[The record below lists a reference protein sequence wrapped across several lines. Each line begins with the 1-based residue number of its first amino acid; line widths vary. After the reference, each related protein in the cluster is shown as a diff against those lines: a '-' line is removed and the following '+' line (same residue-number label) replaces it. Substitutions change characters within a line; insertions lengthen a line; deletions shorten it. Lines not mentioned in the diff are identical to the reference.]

1 MTDPVLRSVVKPR
14 DIQSHAVGRW
24 KGDAVK
30 WRWFIDLLNRCIGN
44 AFGGLPITRATKG
57 RFFFRPR
64 EDGTDRDWQ
73 NGTDPS
79 RKVAA
84 KKTSADGT
92 RSFWVHQGA
101 ELSFQALGDALFL
114 CIDPCYVFTS
124 DGKQLLT
131 GKSVGPLS
139 MKWGGKERN
148 AAILRHIVFW
158 SRTLGRQRT
167 KIEIQTGAK
176 PIILSG
182 IPALARTQFGI
193 DFDHIGFTSL
203 LAQVED
209 ELSLA
214 ADAAL
219 SCGLVPDESED

>member
-1 MTDPVLRSVVKPR
+1 
-14 DIQSHAVGRW
+14 
-24 KGDAVK
+24 
-30 WRWFIDLLNRCIGN
+30 
-44 AFGGLPITRATKG
+44 
-57 RFFFRPR
+57 
-64 EDGTDRDWQ
+64 
-73 NGTDPS
+73 
-79 RKVAA
+79 
-84 KKTSADGT
+84 
-92 RSFWVHQGA
+92 
-101 ELSFQALGDALFL
+101 
-114 CIDPCYVFTS
+114 
-124 DGKQLLT
+124 
-131 GKSVGPLS
+131 

-219 SCGLVPDESED
+219 SGGLVPEESED